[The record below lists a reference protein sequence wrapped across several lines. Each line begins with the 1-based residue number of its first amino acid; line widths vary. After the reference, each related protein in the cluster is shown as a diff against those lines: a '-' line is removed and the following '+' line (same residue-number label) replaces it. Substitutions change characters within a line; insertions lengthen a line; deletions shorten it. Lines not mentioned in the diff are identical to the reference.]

1 VCSSDLPWKEAI
13 GVLLA
18 WYGESARDLPW
29 RRDRDPYRVWIS
41 EVMLQQTRV
50 STAGPYF
57 ERFLERFP
65 TLDHLAEAGSDEVLK
80 AWEGLGYYNRA
91 KNMHLTAQTIVEQF
105 QGEFPRTP
113 QELRKLPGIGEYTAN
128 AIASICFDFPAVALD
143 ANIKRVLAR
152 LVDLDEPLANKT
164 ALNKL
169 EQFAGNLIID
179 ANAGD
184 VNQALMD
191 LGAMIC
197 LPSEPVCS
205 ICPVQ
210 NYCVAFNHHTQHE
223 RPVLRPKKLIPE
235 YQVVA
240 AAISTSTGNGMFL
253 LAKRPNGG
261 LLPGLWEFPGGKV
274 EEGENDLQALQRE
287 IMEELDTHI
296 SVDFMLGAY
305 KHAYT
310 HFKVVVR
317 AYHCQLQGPPPK
329 ALEAQELAWVRCD
342 EMNRFAMG
350 KVDRLISR
358 DLCSSVSE

>member
-1 VCSSDLPWKEAI
+1 MKNGITRA
-13 GVLLA
+13 LLD
-18 WYGESARDLPW
+18 WYGRSKRGMPW
-29 RRDRDPYRVWIS
+29 RGEKDPYVIWVS
-41 EVMLQQTRV
+41 EIMLQQTRV
-50 STAGPYF
+50 DTVIPYYLRWI
-57 ERFLERFP
+57 EEFP
-65 TLDHLAEAGSDEVLK
+65 TVYALASASEEGVLLL
-80 AWEGLGYYNRA
+80 WEGLGYYARVR
-91 KNMHLTAQTIVEQF
+91 NMHLTAKKIVQ
-105 QGEFPRTP
+105 QLHGEFPRTP
-113 QELRKLPGIGEYTAN
+113 DELQELPGIGEYTAN